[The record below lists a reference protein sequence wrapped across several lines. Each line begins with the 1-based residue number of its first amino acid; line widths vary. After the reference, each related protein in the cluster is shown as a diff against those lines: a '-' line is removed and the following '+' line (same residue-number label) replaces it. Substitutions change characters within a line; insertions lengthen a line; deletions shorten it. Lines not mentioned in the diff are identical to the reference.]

1 MGTQPPASL
10 PHPCLV
16 PFFPHH
22 SVGITV
28 GWVILLPDPQD
39 HCLTRVLIIC
49 GFFNTYFLSDCARS
63 WLWHS
68 GSLVFVA
75 ACELFVEA

>member
-10 PHPCLV
+10 PHPCPV

-49 GFFNTYFLSDCARS
+49 VFF
-63 WLWHS
+63 
-68 GSLVFVA
+68 
-75 ACELFVEA
+75 